1 MLRDLF
7 NKFMIWLNEKTNK
20 YVYDHIYIPKHA
32 DKDFWGD
39 DL

>member
-1 MLRDLF
+1 MILKLVLF
-7 NKFMIWLNEKTNK
+7 IKTKCDNYLYRK
-20 YVYDHIYIPKHA
+20 CYIPKHA

>member
-1 MLRDLF
+1 
-7 NKFMIWLNEKTNK
+7 MIIKLCWFLKK
-20 YVYDHIYIPKHA
+20 KIDDYLYRKCYIPNHA